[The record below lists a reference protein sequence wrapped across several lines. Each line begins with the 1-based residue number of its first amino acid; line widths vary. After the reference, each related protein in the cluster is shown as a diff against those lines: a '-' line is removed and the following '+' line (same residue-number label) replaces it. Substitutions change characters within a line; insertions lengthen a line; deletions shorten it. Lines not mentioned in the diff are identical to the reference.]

1 MRGSGGKAMDGVLWS
16 LMGGGMLMAFGF
28 SKNVDILDQYA
39 QEQQVA
45 QAALFA
51 AQQAQEAEAALAAVP
66 NEVKRVREV
75 LNLHDRN
82 SRLDSHFA
90 TVHCHP
96 VSAHLERTDPGY
108 CKRLRGSMEPTVSGR
123 YFYSD

>member
-82 SRLDSHFA
+82 SR
-90 TVHCHP
+90 P
-96 VSAHLERTDPGY
+96 
-108 CKRLRGSMEPTVSGR
+108 
-123 YFYSD
+123 